1 MKKIII
7 LGSTGSIGTQ
17 AVDVIE
23 AHPQLFTLAAVAA
36 HSNWELAARQIQ
48 AHGTAFACMTDKS
61 AAEKLQREVGET
73 CTVFSGPEGLLKLI
87 DECEADMVLTSLV
100 GAAGIEPTLHAIKKG
115 LDIALVQGNR
125 LGCRRAGHDRGCTPR
140 RPHSARR

>member
-48 AHGTAFACMTDKS
+48 AHGAAFACMTDEP
-61 AAEKLQREVGET
+61 AAEKLRQERGDR
-73 CTVFSGPEGLLKLI
+73 CTVFSGP
-87 DECEADMVLTSLV
+87 
-100 GAAGIEPTLHAIKKG
+100 
-115 LDIALVQGNR
+115 
-125 LGCRRAGHDRGCTPR
+125 
-140 RPHSARR
+140 